1 MGVSDLAELRR
12 TLRRTDT
19 GISSSLRES
28 NLSSAFRISQ
38 KRISEDLRFKGSATV
53 RDSKG
58 NTFVI
63 ERKKA

>member
-1 MGVSDLAELRR
+1 MGVSNLAELRR

-19 GISSSLRES
+19 GVSSLRES
-28 NLSSAFRISQ
+28 NLSSAFRNSQ
-38 KRISEDLRFKGSATV
+38 ERISNELRDRGRSEV
-53 RDSKG
+53 RDSQG